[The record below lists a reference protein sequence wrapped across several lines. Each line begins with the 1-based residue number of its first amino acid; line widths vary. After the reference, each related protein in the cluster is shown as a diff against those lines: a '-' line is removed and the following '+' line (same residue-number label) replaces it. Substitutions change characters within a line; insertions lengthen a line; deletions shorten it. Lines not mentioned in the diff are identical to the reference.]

1 MKSMPIFTGLT
12 QLETT
17 TNPEVLPSL
26 STPLLHPHLPHALLS
41 LSHIIPTSPPH
52 LPRPSLLPS
61 SNFSAGFKGFPHV
74 SALQIKSL
82 PGRRKEAGRKRRGGY
97 WFNLWSPFMK
107 TQSPVQNTERWLGV
121 EECCC
126 VLRLK
131 VIDLHVFRVAPENV
145 VRC

>member
-52 LPRPSLLPS
+52 LRPTP
-61 SNFSAGFKGFPHV
+61 
-74 SALQIKSL
+74 
-82 PGRRKEAGRKRRGGY
+82 
-97 WFNLWSPFMK
+97 
-107 TQSPVQNTERWLGV
+107 QSPPL
-121 EECCC
+121 
-126 VLRLK
+126 LK
-131 VIDLHVFRVAPENV
+131 FLCWI
-145 VRC
+145 